1 MTAVS
6 ATNRSLR
13 ITSTLKKQSLINTL
27 TTNLEPSAVVDNE
40 ASRPELIIS
49 GLAHGWTTI
58 LAQGAYNTGAYPLTR
73 MILNEFRRLQWLN
86 LMLCDWI
93 YVILPQAKFNSIRLL
108 FINHGL

>member
-27 TTNLEPSAVVDNE
+27 TNPEPSAVVDNE

-49 GLAHGWTTI
+49 GLAHGWI
-58 LAQGAYNTGAYPLTR
+58 NISAQGAYNTGAYPLTR

-108 FINHGL
+108 FINQGL